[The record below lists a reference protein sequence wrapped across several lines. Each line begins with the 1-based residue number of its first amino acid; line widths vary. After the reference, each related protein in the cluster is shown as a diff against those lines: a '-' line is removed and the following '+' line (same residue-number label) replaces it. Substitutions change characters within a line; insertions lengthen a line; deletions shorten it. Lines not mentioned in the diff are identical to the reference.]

1 MAGIKRT
8 SADKWFS
15 DYIRARDNWTCQRCK
30 RKFPPYE
37 EGGNNTALG
46 GLDTAHCFTRGH
58 NMVRFD
64 PDNAVA
70 LCYGCHS
77 YADANK
83 EEVLYPLV
91 ESIIGTER
99 FEDIRIKSHLPYKGI
114 KKDQKEIAKKYRD
127 LFRGLI

>member
-15 DYIRARDNWTCQRCK
+15 DYIRARDNWTCQRCG
-30 RKFPPYE
+30 RKFPDYI
-37 EGGNNTALG
+37 EGGDNTALG
-46 GLDTAHCFTRGH
+46 GLDNAHCFTRGH
-58 NMVRFD
+58 NLVRFE
-64 PDNAVA
+64 PNNAVA

-77 YADANK
+77 YLDANPTEK
-83 EEVLYPLV
+83 FSFFEDRV
-91 ESIIGTER
+91 GTET
-99 FEDIRIKSHLPYKGI
+99 FEDMRIKSHLPYKGI